1 MRTRY
6 TIAVALLVA
15 SLLLLPA
22 VTAGNMPLPSSEV
35 TASITARDL
44 RGHLNFLASDELGGR
59 YSLSPSIRIV
69 ARYLAARLEAYG
81 YRGGARG
88 GLFLQRVPLV
98 FQSIDLQVSKLKITA
113 GSVKVEFKY
122 GEDFLF
128 DSTGDV
134 SFGGPLLWVGDA
146 ESSNGLDLNGKIAVV
161 PMEPDRRTEAAALK
175 RGAAGVIAIPTAAYL
190 RTWDIPASAALA
202 KTVSL
207 PGRQGAHKAGHTL
220 TAGPRLTRWIAAAI
234 GKDVKYLTSGAGK
247 PRPAEAIDASAEVR
261 VRIETK
267 DTPPAHNVVGVLE
280 GADPKLRDEYVVF
293 SAHYDHL
300 STEAGGRVYN
310 GADDDG
316 SGTAAV
322 LEIAE
327 AFAIGPRPKRSIL
340 IVFHTAEEIGLFGS
354 EFNTDYEPVVP
365 LSNLVADFN
374 IDMIGRSRSPNDT
387 DPKDAALSDKNTLY
401 LIGAD
406 RLSSELFRISEQT
419 NAETTRLR
427 LDHTLSQ
434 ESHPER
440 LYYRSDHYNYAKH
453 GVPVI
458 FYFTGLHRD
467 YHQPTDDI
475 DKIDFDKMERIT
487 RLIFATGWR
496 VANLDHR
503 LVVDKPVP
511 R

>member
-1 MRTRY
+1 M
-6 TIAVALLVA
+6 IAAALLAA
-15 SLLLLPA
+15 SVLSLPA
-22 VTAGNMPLPSSEV
+22 VTAGNLPLPSGEV
-35 TASITARDL
+35 TSSITAADL
-44 RGHLNFLASDELGGR
+44 KGHLNFLASDELGGR

-88 GLFLQRVPLV
+88 GLFLQRIPLK
-98 FQSIDLQVSKLKITA
+98 FQSIDLSASKLKITS
-113 GSVKVEFKY
+113 GSAKVEFKY
-122 GEDFLF
+122 GEDYLF

-134 SFGGPLLWVGDA
+134 SFDGQLVFIGTA
-146 ESSNGLDLNGKIAVV
+146 ESLENGPDLKGRIAIV
-161 PMEPDRRTEAAALK
+161 PMEADGIDGAALT
-175 RGAAGVIAIPTAAYL
+175 RGAAGVITIPTATVSRSWNTLAN
-190 RTWDIPASAALA
+190 SALA
-202 KTVSL
+202 KVITL
-207 PGRQGAHKAGHTL
+207 PGRREPRAAARTVM
-220 TAGPRLTRWIAAAI
+220 AGPRLTKWIAAEL
-234 GKDVKYLTSGAGK
+234 GVKDLTSAEGAR
-247 PRPAEAIDASAEVR
+247 RPAEVMSAKAEVR
-261 VRIETK
+261 VRMEVK

-280 GADPKLRDEYVVF
+280 GADPKLKDEYVVF

-300 STEAGGRVYN
+300 STQPGGEVYN

-316 SGTAAV
+316 SGTAAI

-340 IVFHTAEEIGLFGS
+340 IIFHTAEEIGLLGS
-354 EFNTDYEPVVP
+354 EFNADYEPVVP
-365 LSNLVADFN
+365 LSRLVANFN
-374 IDMIGRSRSPNDT
+374 IDMIGRSRSQNDS
-387 DPKDAALSDKNTLY
+387 DPRNATLTDKNTLY

-434 ESHPER
+434 DSHPER

-458 FYFTGLHRD
+458 FYFTGLHSD

-475 DKIDFDKMERIT
+475 DKIDFEKMERVA
-487 RLIFATGWR
+487 RLIFTTGWR

-503 LVVDKPVP
+503 LVVDKQPA
-511 R
+511 RARQ